1 MVLYLII
8 KKIFIGSQEYNKK
21 YKIKIQYN
29 LLNLKKVMGNLSILS
44 GKSLFIIINIP
55 S

>member
-1 MVLYLII
+1 MVLYWTI
-8 KKIFIGSQEYNKK
+8 KKIFIAFLESNKK
-21 YKIKIQYN
+21 YKIKKLCN
-29 LLNLKKVMGNLSILS
+29 LLNLKKAMENLSILS